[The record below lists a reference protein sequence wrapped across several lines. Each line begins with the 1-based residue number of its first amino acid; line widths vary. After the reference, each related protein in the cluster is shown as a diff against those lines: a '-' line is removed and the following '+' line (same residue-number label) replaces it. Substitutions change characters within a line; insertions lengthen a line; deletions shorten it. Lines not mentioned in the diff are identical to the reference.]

1 LITNVYIDGFNFYYA
16 AVKGTRYKWL
26 DFSSLCHLLLPRDS
40 VHRIKYFTAYIKAR
54 PGDPD
59 QAIRQ
64 QTYLRALKTIPI
76 LTIIR
81 GHFLS
86 HTVSMP
92 LANSLPGKVRYAEVI
107 KTELNTPAPKA
118 NHFLGREAHALF
130 LDLVRRADP
139 ALAETLHQP
148 RGDKP
153 FTVSALLPS
162 PPAKREGPG
171 VKVVRAGKHYEWR
184 ITAFESHLA
193 QVIAEQ
199 VLPLADFAFYCG
211 TGYKTTQGMGQTRKG

>member
-92 LANSLPGKVRYAEVI
+92 LANSLPGKVRYAAVI
-107 KTELNTPAPKA
+107 KTEEKGSDVNLATHLLNDAYKHDFELAVVISNDSDLCEPIKIVRHELGVPVGVLTPQRNPIYQSKE
-118 NHFLGREAHALF
+118 LRRHATFMGPIRVGVLAASQF
-130 LDLVRRADP
+130 PPILTDAVGTIRKP
-139 ALAETLHQP
+139 A
-148 RGDKP
+148 
-153 FTVSALLPS
+153 S
-162 PPAKREGPG
+162 
-171 VKVVRAGKHYEWR
+171 W
-184 ITAFESHLA
+184 
-193 QVIAEQ
+193 
-199 VLPLADFAFYCG
+199 
-211 TGYKTTQGMGQTRKG
+211 